1 LYNKQNNYVNLKEV
15 IMDISVTREEMLKT
29 MARVQGIIERKSNMP
44 ILSTVLLNASGEKA
58 SISATDLELGFRETI
73 SARVNEEGSITL
85 PGRKFFEILKETKKD
100 EINLKEI
107 ENRRV
112 IISDGMARFDL
123 AFHSPEDY
131 PQIVEPSEI
140 KNINVSGQLL
150 SEMISKT
157 IYAVS
162 TEEAGYKLSGVFLHP
177 SKNSQAGL
185 PLLSMVATDGHR
197 LSLMETF
204 IADIEDLNIKEG
216 IMIPRKGMA
225 EIGKLAAEREF
236 IQLGVQEKLFQ
247 AKTKDATLVIRLLD
261 GRFPDYR
268 AVMPAVTETSKIEM
282 PRSALLEAMKR
293 TVILCDD
300 RYRTVRITLDGETME
315 VYSTN
320 PDLGEAK
327 ENLKVNYTGKRLEV
341 GFNPRYF
348 IEALQPMIS
357 ETVTLGFVDNTKPCI
372 ITGEAD
378 KGFTGLIMPMRL

>member
-1 LYNKQNNYVNLKEV
+1 
-15 IMDISVTREEMLKT
+15 MDISVAREEMLKT
-29 MARVQGIIERKSNMP
+29 MARVQGIIERKTNMP
-44 ILSTVLLNASGEKA
+44 ILSAVLLNASGNRV
-58 SISATDLELGFRETI
+58 SVSATDLELGFKETI
-73 SARVNEEGSITL
+73 SATVNKEGSITL
-85 PGRKFFEILKETKKD
+85 PGRKFFEILKETKKNQL
-100 EINLKEI
+100 NLKEI

-112 IISDGMARFDL
+112 IISDGMVRFDL
-123 AFHSPEDY
+123 AFHAPEDY
-131 PQIVEPSEI
+131 PQIVEPTDVKHI
-140 KNINVSGQLL
+140 NINGQLL

-162 TEEAGYKLSGVFLHP
+162 TEEAGYKLSGVFLHLRKDP
-177 SKNSQAGL
+177 QTGHH
-185 PLLSMVATDGHR
+185 LLNTVATDGHR
-197 LSLMETF
+197 LSLVETF
-204 IADIEDLNIKEG
+204 IADIENLDLKEG

-225 EIGKLAAEREF
+225 EIGKLAAESDLL
-236 IQLGVQEKLFQ
+236 QVGVEEKLFQ
-247 AKTKDATLVIRLLD
+247 VKTKDVSLVIRLLD
-261 GRFPDYR
+261 SRFPDYR
-268 AVMPAVTETSKIEM
+268 AVMPAGTETSKIEM
-282 PRSALLEAMKR
+282 ARSALLEAMKR

-300 RYRTVRITLDGETME
+300 RYRAVRITLDGEIME

-327 ENLKVNYTGKRLEV
+327 ENLKVNYTGKRIEV